1 MWDMR
6 SPCFEELRFDNAGYM
21 RFSEAMMYMMR
32 GVFEWEIEMLKY
44 FRENASEKLE
54 NF

>member
-6 SPCFEELRFDNAGYM
+6 SSCFEELRFDEAGYM
-21 RFSEAMMYMMR
+21 RFSEAMMYMWR
-32 GVFEWEIEMLKY
+32 GVFECETEMLKY
-44 FRENASEKLE
+44 FRENTSEKFE